1 MFVYLGVALVVLAVV
16 TFPARVMLHAQAADS
31 DYYGVGWLFAPII
44 GVWGLASL
52 VLGLVQSSQPK
63 SKVEAYLLPIS
74 VVLFVGFAF
83 AAFMAAVYG
92 VGIVRSVGHGE
103 PFWLIYFGF
112 VLGPSLIAGA
122 STYKYL
128 KSKEKE
134 NRLLLDK
141 KVRAVTFVLLA
152 AVPLL
157 YSTFLLN
164 YLNLL

>member
-1 MFVYLGVALVVLAVV
+1 MFVYLGVALFVLAVV
-16 TFPARVMLHAQAADS
+16 TFPTHAQAADS

-63 SKVEAYLLPIS
+63 SKVEAYLLLIS
-74 VVLFVGFAF
+74 ALLFVGFAF
-83 AAFMAAVYG
+83 AAFMAVIYG
-92 VGIVRSVGHGE
+92 VGIVQSVARGE

-112 VLGPSLIAGA
+112 VLVPGLIAGV

-134 NRLLLDK
+134 SRVLMDK
-141 KVRAVTFVLLA
+141 KVKAVTFVLLA

-157 YSTFLLN
+157 YSAFLPN
-164 YLNLL
+164 YLNLF